1 MKTFRVEGTA
11 IINASAK
18 VVYDIIAD
26 YHNGH
31 PNIVPKKYFSDI
43 AVEKGGWGEGTTIRF
58 KMHAFGRTQ
67 DFRAAIT
74 EPEPG
79 RVLVETNEEESGGAV
94 TTFTVDPVNEGMQ
107 TRVMIT
113 TDVRPTTRLVPL
125 ERVFTT
131 WVLRRVFAEEL
142 KLLAQLAME
151 RNWLKGKGERG
162 REEGVV
168 SRQGS

>member
-1 MKTFRVEGTA
+1 MKTFRVAGTA
-11 IINASAK
+11 LINASAK

-31 PNIVPKKYFSDI
+31 PNIVPKRYFSNI
-43 AVEKGGWGEGTTIRF
+43 VVEKGGWGAGTTIRF

-79 RVLVETNEEESGGAV
+79 RVLVEANDEESGGAV
-94 TTFTVDPVNEGMQ
+94 TTFTVDPINEGKE
-107 TRVMIT
+107 TRVTIT

-125 ERVFTT
+125 ERAFTT
-131 WVLRRVFAEEL
+131 WALRRVFAEEL
-142 KLLAQLAME
+142 KLLARLARKE
-151 RNWLKGKGERG
+151 RAAAEDLYTESKIG
-162 REEGVV
+162 RE
-168 SRQGS
+168 